1 MQQVLQIKKTTDSHF
16 NSTKIS
22 CRYLGDLQAEAKH
35 TLSGSIVNT
44 DAPKDHDG
52 EGKDF
57 APTDLLASSLG
68 TCVITIMGI
77 EAKRRGW
84 EIDNIKV
91 DIYKTMTLEGPRK
104 IKSLVLEIFMP
115 SELTS
120 EKYKVLK
127 RVAEDCPVKL
137 NLEGSVDIDLH
148 WHQNKI

>member
-1 MQQVLQIKKTTDSHF
+1 MVLQVKNSKHSHF
-16 NSTKIS
+16 NSKKIS
-22 CRYLGDLQAEAKH
+22 CKYLGDLHAEAKH
-35 TLSGSIVNT
+35 SESGSIIYT

-84 EIDNIKV
+84 EVGEINIDV
-91 DIYKTMTLEGPRK
+91 YKIMTSEGPRK

-115 SELTS
+115 FELDYQ
-120 EKYKVLK
+120 KYKVLK
-127 RVAEDCPVKL
+127 MKAEECPVKL
-137 NLEGSVDIDLH
+137 NLEHSIEISLN
-148 WHQNKI
+148 WHQAKNDA